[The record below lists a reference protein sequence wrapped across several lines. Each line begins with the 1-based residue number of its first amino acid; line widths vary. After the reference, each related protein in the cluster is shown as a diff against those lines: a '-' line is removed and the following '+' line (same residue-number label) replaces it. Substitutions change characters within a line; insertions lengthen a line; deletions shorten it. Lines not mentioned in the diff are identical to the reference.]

1 MITVKDKL
9 QAHFELMD
17 LVNTV
22 THETVDDVVLFTRD
36 LQCDER
42 EAFVSEVLYQ
52 AATIWNWKIEVFADI
67 AKCVF
72 GVYGP
77 AFAAEMERHFVARW
91 FRRVKHTLVDTDH
104 AGYFRSVLT
113 FGKCLCVRGVLK
125 FGNLAAILERN
136 FKRNHDFA
144 LLVWPFFHVFQDE
157 LKSTNGKLYEEM
169 DKCYE
174 TNSEWAPV
182 SKWFDFVPDDASE
195 LDRVLADDDVEKF
208 QDMDISKTIGDDR
221 KVLMK
226 CIEYNA
232 MKCWNYLFMNNCV
245 DKAMTNMWVC
255 REVAG
260 QAIRFGR
267 TDIIRFLEEKGISF
281 SEYSVLAEK
290 ANALRRLGGK
300 WPLYYNLQDMYV
312 TDKFRFT
319 DYLWLADRAIR
330 HHRRS
335 IFDWIVGSEHTV
347 SLAELRSC
355 ISSANSGVI
364 LQYWDQFV
372 AMIPELKPVHM
383 KNLLKYAML
392 SGFTE
397 SIEFLFGCRADVQ
410 YLDLDLVKSCALFG
424 GKRLLR
430 MYLESKVCSPT
441 DAVSEETGVCLSHYY
456 VKKGNVEMLS
466 VLASADPEWLSPLT
480 RSGKNALDFAVAG
493 KHEEA
498 CEFLQKFLK
507 KSEGSSGGFQLFP
520 AHAFVL
526 AIYGDVGFMRF
537 NISTMWSNILLPHH
551 LKVQCTCDN
560 KPCDPGQQEFPERS
574 LVVLKY
580 EVCWS
585 DCRGCTVR
593 EARAAE
599 LFKQVAITAPLI
611 K

>member
-1 MITVKDKL
+1 MIRIRDKL

-17 LVNTV
+17 LVDTV
-22 THETVDDVVLFTRD
+22 TRETMDDVVLFAKH
-36 LQCDER
+36 LECDER
-42 EAFVSEVLYQ
+42 EDFVSEVLYQ
-52 AATIWNWKIEVFADI
+52 AATIWDWKIEVFADI
-67 AKCVF
+67 AK
-72 GVYGP
+72 GVHEAYGP
-77 AFAAEMERHFVARW
+77 VFATEMERHFVARW

-104 AGYFRSVLT
+104 RGYFRAVLT
-113 FGKCLCVRGVLK
+113 FGKCLCVRGVLE
-125 FGNLAAILERN
+125 FRNLAAILERN
-136 FKRNHDFA
+136 FRRNRDFA

-157 LKSTNGKLYEEM
+157 LKSTNGRLYEEM

-174 TNSEWAPV
+174 SNSEWAPV

-255 REVAG
+255 RDVAG

-267 TDIIRFLEEKGISF
+267 NDLIRFLEEKGISM
-281 SEYSVLAEK
+281 SEYSVSAEK
-290 ANALRRLGGK
+290 ANALRRLGQQL
-300 WPLYYNLQDMYV
+300 PEYYKLQDMFV

-319 DYLWLADRAIR
+319 DYFWLADCAIR

-347 SLAELRSC
+347 SLVELRSC
-355 ISSANSGVI
+355 ISSANSGMI
-364 LQYWDQFV
+364 LEYWDQFV
-372 AMIPELKPVHM
+372 AMIPELKPVHV
-383 KNLLKYAML
+383 KNLFKAAIL
-392 SGFTE
+392 SGFSE
-397 SIEFLFGCRADVQ
+397 GIEFLFSCRADVED
-410 YLDLDLVKSCALFG
+410 LGLDLVKNCALFS

-430 MYLESKVCSPT
+430 SFLESKLCGPT
-441 DAVSEETGVCLSHYY
+441 APISEETGVCLSHYY
-456 VKKGNVEMLS
+456 AKKGNVEMLS
-466 VLASADPEWLSPLT
+466 LLASADPEWLSPLT

-493 KHEEA
+493 KHDEA
-498 CEFLQKFLK
+498 CEFLLKFLQ

-537 NISTMWSNILLPHH
+537 NISNMWSNILFPHH
-551 LKVQCTCDN
+551 LEVQCTCDN
-560 KPCDPGQQEFPERS
+560 KPCDPAQQEVPERS
-574 LVVLKY
+574 LVVLRY

-585 DCRGCTVR
+585 RCRGCTVR
-593 EARAAE
+593 KASAAE
-599 LFKQVAITAPLI
+599 LFKQIQTTAPLI